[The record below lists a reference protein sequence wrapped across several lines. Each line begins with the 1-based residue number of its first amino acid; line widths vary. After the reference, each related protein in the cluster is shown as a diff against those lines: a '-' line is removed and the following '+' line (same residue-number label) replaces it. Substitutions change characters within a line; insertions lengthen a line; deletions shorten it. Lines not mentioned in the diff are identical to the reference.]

1 MYPVLKRSESLKIWK
16 FLSRLRLFVLKL
28 WIDADYASFYP
39 RSCCV
44 TRYNWRDVK
53 QTRIT
58 VYGAEIAV
66 SRSSAWAARVHRTIL
81 RNRSIPNRIRIS
93 VKNAPITLKAKVSFL
108 IDLSSLRSSW
118 FFHFCVN
125 VSDSP
130 ELCCDADNVKTL
142 IENLN
147 MAESI
152 FGRCPTC
159 LKNVYKLLCDL
170 VCSPEQSKFLRVTKT
185 GNNYTT
191 ESGKRKEYVE
201 EIEVRDILISLC
213 FFQSWITY
221 IVFDS
226 FFFLFFK
233 GLRRRGIHE
242 QNLRFLQIRGHASE
256 WEISYGSGLRN
267 LRR

>member
-1 MYPVLKRSESLKIWK
+1 MNRRGLRFVLSSFLLCYALQLARCETDAYHCVWRGNCGFTELGVSRTCASNDPPESIDPQSNSNLREKCPHYFEGKGI
-16 FLSRLRLFVLKL
+16 LSR
-28 WIDADYASFYP
+28 
-39 RSCCV
+39 
-44 TRYNWRDVK
+44 
-53 QTRIT
+53 
-58 VYGAEIAV
+58 
-66 SRSSAWAARVHRTIL
+66 
-81 RNRSIPNRIRIS
+81 
-93 VKNAPITLKAKVSFL
+93 

-213 FFQSWITY
+213 LRFFQNWITLSS
-221 IVFDS
+221 IP
-226 FFFLFFK
+226 FFFFFFK